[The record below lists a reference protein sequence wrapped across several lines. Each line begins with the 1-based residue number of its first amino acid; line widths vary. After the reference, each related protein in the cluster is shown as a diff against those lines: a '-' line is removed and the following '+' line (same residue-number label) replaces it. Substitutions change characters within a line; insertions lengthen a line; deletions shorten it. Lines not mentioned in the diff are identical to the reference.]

1 MFYLIAGLLLIFILL
16 ISFFVSKK
24 DIKEDVGTSAAQGC
38 CGAHDVCESENLL
51 NSSATVVYYEDE
63 ELDAYRDATKN
74 SFTDDQIEEFREVLY
89 SLKEEEVSGWL
100 KSLQLRNVTIPDI
113 IKEEALMI
121 VAERRYRKEAV

>member
-1 MFYLIAGLLLIFILL
+1 M
-16 ISFFVSKK
+16 SKK
-24 DIKEDVGTSAAQGC
+24 DTKEDVGTSTAQGC

-63 ELDAYRDATKN
+63 ELDAYRNAAKN